1 MNLLEE
7 TVMLCKCGN
16 ANLIIWLEDLSLFY
30 EDSIMN
36 LEKIECPDCESVVYG
51 GGEEEIKQWN
61 AQIYDD

>member
-1 MNLLEE
+1 
-7 TVMLCKCGN
+7 
-16 ANLIIWLEDLSLFY
+16 
-30 EDSIMN
+30 MN